1 MPLRD
6 YQQEALDALENYIAI
21 EDGNPLVVM
30 PTGSG
35 KSHVIADF
43 VLHMNEQKKQKTLIV
58 SHVKEILFQNYEK
71 LQDAWP
77 YGDIGLYG
85 NSLKSRDTDN
95 DIIYA
100 QLQSVWN
107 KVDELPLFD
116 LLTIDEAHL
125 VPKDG
130 EGMYRSLI
138 VALKE
143 RNPNLKVIGF
153 TATPYRLNSGMLTE
167 GDGSIFDDV
176 AIDFGSGENFIR
188 LIDDGYLS
196 PLITKCMDTE
206 YQLEDVGLR
215 GGEFIQT
222 DLQAKM
228 NDSGRTNKAMQEVLT
243 KGANRKQWLIFCAG
257 INHARMVSSILN
269 VNHITSRVVTGDTN
283 QNERD
288 QLISDY
294 KSGKIKALVNCDVLT
309 TGFDAPNTDMIV
321 MLRPTHSPGLYVQM
335 MGRGMRIAEGK
346 KDCLIL
352 DFAKNIER
360 HGPINQIAP
369 NQKGQRKKTGE
380 ALVKSCPECKS
391 YVPKASTTCPDC
403 GYIYPMRKLELDLV
417 SSQLDIIAKTA
428 RKERYDTKVLS
439 MWFGHHQK
447 AGKPT
452 PVLKVSY
459 KTPNKIISEYVCF
472 EHSGYARDK
481 AVVWWNKM
489 ISGESL
495 RKSPPKTVDEA
506 MFRQLEVN
514 QPDLIKVDYSGK
526 FPNIVNHIYA
536 NR

>member
-153 TATPYRLNSGMLTE
+153 TATP
-167 GDGSIFDDV
+167 
-176 AIDFGSGENFIR
+176 
-188 LIDDGYLS
+188 LS
-196 PLITKCMDTE
+196 
-206 YQLEDVGLR
+206 LEL
-215 GGEFIQT
+215 
-222 DLQAKM
+222 
-228 NDSGRTNKAMQEVLT
+228 
-243 KGANRKQWLIFCAG
+243 W
-257 INHARMVSSILN
+257 N
-269 VNHITSRVVTGDTN
+269 VNR
-283 QNERD
+283 
-288 QLISDY
+288 
-294 KSGKIKALVNCDVLT
+294 
-309 TGFDAPNTDMIV
+309 
-321 MLRPTHSPGLYVQM
+321 
-335 MGRGMRIAEGK
+335 GRG
-346 KDCLIL
+346 
-352 DFAKNIER
+352 
-360 HGPINQIAP
+360 
-369 NQKGQRKKTGE
+369 
-380 ALVKSCPECKS
+380 
-391 YVPKASTTCPDC
+391 
-403 GYIYPMRKLELDLV
+403 IY
-417 SSQLDIIAKTA
+417 
-428 RKERYDTKVLS
+428 
-439 MWFGHHQK
+439 F
-447 AGKPT
+447 
-452 PVLKVSY
+452 
-459 KTPNKIISEYVCF
+459 
-472 EHSGYARDK
+472 
-481 AVVWWNKM
+481 
-489 ISGESL
+489 
-495 RKSPPKTVDEA
+495 
-506 MFRQLEVN
+506 
-514 QPDLIKVDYSGK
+514 
-526 FPNIVNHIYA
+526 
-536 NR
+536 